1 MVKGS
6 RKNKANNPSHPSP
19 LFGKRL
25 RDAVTSSIC
34 PVTVPLAPFC
44 QCLV

>member
-19 LFGKRL
+19 LFSYAMSKSKY
-25 RDAVTSSIC
+25 AISKKEYAIS
-34 PVTVPLAPFC
+34 
-44 QCLV
+44 